1 MTRMRDLWPLT
12 LIALV
17 VASGGA
23 RASGAS
29 AEERFAEAQALFETA
44 QKQVTADGADSIE
57 ARRLFRM
64 AAEKLAAIAADGL
77 ASVNL
82 CVNTGN
88 AYHFAGDNPR
98 ALLWYLRAEKIANT
112 PEVRAG
118 LATLRRLCNA
128 EERPPER
135 MSIGR
140 VLMFW
145 HYDLSA
151 WTKQVFLLAV
161 YPAGCA
167 LLLAG
172 LMTRRRALTRLAV
185 ALIVIGGIMGVSSA
199 AIAIRPPVPW
209 GVVVAA
215 SEGRSGDGPAYSI
228 VVPSIVAGQ
237 EVRILETRSDWMQV
251 EMPSGRRCWLPA
263 EDCEPV

>member
-1 MTRMRDLWPLT
+1 VRSILLT
-12 LIALV
+12 LICLV
-17 VASGGA
+17 VANGDLRA
-23 RASGAS
+23 RGAS
-29 AEERFAEAQALFETA
+29 VEDRFAEAQAIFETA
-44 QKQVTADGADSIE
+44 QKQVAADGGDSIE
-57 ARRLFRM
+57 ARRLFRE
-64 AAEKLAAIAADGL
+64 AADKFAAIAADGFT
-77 ASVNL
+77 SVNL

-88 AYHFAGDNPR
+88 AYHFAGDTSR

-128 EERPPER
+128 EQRPPER
-135 MSIGR
+135 TSIGR

-172 LMTRRRALTRLAV
+172 LMTRRRALTRLAI
-185 ALIVIGGIMGVSSA
+185 ALIVVGGIMGVSNA
-199 AIAIRPPVPW
+199 ATAIWPPAPW
-209 GVVVAA
+209 GVVVAQ
-215 SEGRSGDGPAYSI
+215 SEGRSGDGPAYS
-228 VVPSIVAGQ
+228 VVAPSIVVGQ
-237 EVRILETRSDWMQV
+237 EVRIIEARPNWVQV
-251 EMPSGRRCWLPA
+251 EMPSGQRCWLPA

>member
-1 MTRMRDLWPLT
+1 MTRMRRRWPLM
-12 LIALV
+12 LVALAA
-17 VASGGA
+17 ASSGA
-23 RASGAS
+23 PAWGAS

-44 QKQVTADGADSIE
+44 QKQIAADQGDSIE
-57 ARRLFRM
+57 ARRLLRE
-64 AAEKLAAIAADGL
+64 AAEQFAAIAADGVN
-77 ASVNL
+77 SVNV

-88 AYHFAGDNPR
+88 AFHFAGDNPR
-98 ALLWYLRAEKIANT
+98 ALLWYLRAERIANT

-128 EERPPER
+128 EQRPPER

-151 WTKQVFLLAV
+151 WTKQVLLLAA

-172 LMTRRRALTRLAV
+172 LMTHRRALTRLAV
-185 ALIVIGGIMGVSSA
+185 ALIVIGGIMGVSNA
-199 AIAIRPPVPW
+199 ATAIWPPAPW
-209 GVVVAA
+209 AVVVAA
-215 SEGRSGDGPAYSI
+215 SEGRSGDGPAYS
-228 VVPSIVAGQ
+228 VVAPSIVAGQ
-237 EVRILETRSDWMQV
+237 EVRVIETRPDWVQV
-251 EMPSGRRCWLPA
+251 EMPSGQRCWLPA
-263 EDCEPV
+263 EDCCPV